1 MPDAAFRTR
10 KDRGGNHMTDAIHT
24 DVAAARHE
32 VVETGRRLLASSLTV
47 GSWGNLSRRAGEG
60 LIAIT
65 PSGRSYDALRD
76 EDIVVTDLDGT
87 VQAGSLL
94 PSSELPLHLA
104 IYKAIPKARAIVH
117 THSIYAS
124 ALAVSHRDLPPL
136 VEDLVQLTGGAVR
149 CAAYALPGTPE
160 LGASVVQALDGHRAA
175 FLANHDA
182 VCWGTSLKEALT
194 CAELLEK
201 ACRIFLAAGGSV
213 VPLTDAQCRYINGF
227 YEEHYSKR
235 QQGLE

>member
-1 MPDAAFRTR
+1 MPDAVSRAR
-10 KDRGGNHMTDAIHT
+10 KDRGGNHMTDAM
-24 DVAAARHE
+24 DKAVAAARHE

-47 GSWGNLSRRAGEG
+47 GSWGNLSRRAGED

-65 PSGRSYDALRD
+65 PSGRSYDALQD
-76 EDIVVTDLDGT
+76 TDIVVTDLDGT
-87 VQAGSLL
+87 VRTGHLL

-104 IYKAIPKARAIVH
+104 IYKAIPNAQAIVH

-124 ALAVSHRDLPPL
+124 ALAVSHRDLPPF

-160 LGASVVQALDGHRAA
+160 LGARVKEALGGCRAA
-175 FLANHDA
+175 FLANHGA
-182 VCWGTSLKEALT
+182 VCWGTSLQEALT

-201 ACRIFLAAGGSV
+201 ACHIYLAAGGNV
-213 VPLTDAQCRYINGF
+213 VPLTDGQCRYINGF

-235 QQGLE
+235 KQGLE